1 MFVSQNHLDDTTYIL
16 LRFTRHPELIEIGRQ
31 FILTWNGNLKTVGY
45 AVELID
51 ALKHHYNLSLNTL
64 SDNNNNNNTT
74 TTSTSTTTNVRDPN
88 DIHDYSMIDKIIDP
102 ICWNNN
108 IQQNSLSFQENDHY
122 DWSSL
127 RQSFMNRTISVNNY
141 PFGSI
146 DNLHTSSNVLLL
158 SSSLPSSNMEFYGH
172 LRNNESC
179 KRSATTTTTTSNSLV
194 PVNHLT
200 SLSELVQNHD
210 IDIDDNIN
218 NNNNSTD
225 IDHSTQSII
234 DINNVKQFSESSI
247 SSSGGVVTTFTP
259 SSSSS
264 KNNKRRHRRKQKR

>member
-31 FILTWNGNLKTVGY
+31 FILTWNGNLKTIGY

-51 ALKHHYNLSLNTL
+51 PLKHHYNLSLNTL
-64 SDNNNNNNTT
+64 SNNNT
-74 TTSTSTTTNVRDPN
+74 TTSTSTTNVQ
-88 DIHDYSMIDKIIDP
+88 DP

-108 IQQNSLSFQENDHY
+108 IQQNSVSFQENDHY

-127 RQSFMNRTISVNNY
+127 RQSFINRTISMNNY

-146 DNLHTSSNVLLL
+146 DNLHTSSNLLLL
-158 SSSLPSSNMEFYGH
+158 SSSLPSTNMEFYGH
-172 LRNNESC
+172 LTNNESC
-179 KRSATTTTTTSNSLV
+179 KRSATTTTSSNSLI

-200 SLSELVQNHD
+200 SLSQLVQNHD
-210 IDIDDNIN
+210 IDIDDNINHNSN

-264 KNNKRRHRRKQKR
+264 SKNNKRRHRRKQKR